1 MHDHDPDDAEMRA
14 WLAGGKA
21 PAGICPHCGSR
32 ISVVQRDA
40 YFIARCSHRGC
51 GASGPKMRS
60 LSRAVETFVRYVVHP
75 SHLTNVVDVLE
86 DDLATLTR
94 ERDELAATFQRAH
107 GVHHSW
113 VAKVDTLTRERDEAR
128 AKALREAVAECKA
141 EQDAALQAANGA
153 GERAARRCADR
164 IRALAKGRE

>member
-60 LSRAVETFVRYVVHP
+60 LSRAVETFARYVVHP
-75 SHLTNVVDVLE
+75 SHLTNVVDVL
-86 DDLATLTR
+86 DGDIA
-94 ERDELAATFQRAH
+94 Q
-107 GVHHSW
+107 
-113 VAKVDTLTRERDEAR
+113 LTRERDEALRGLEAVR
-128 AKALREAVAECKA
+128 AAAAALVASQEPDSTTRPDVAYRALR
-141 EQDAALQAANGA
+141 AALAAV
-153 GERAARRCADR
+153 EV
-164 IRALAKGRE
+164 ET